1 MTKSQALAIKYMT
14 HKELYKIYRLQG
26 ITASVALNNVRLRKE
41 IAIGVLTEGSFLQH
55 FNQHHGI

>member
-1 MTKSQALAIKYMT
+1 MTKSQALVIKYMT

-26 ITASVALNNVRLRKE
+26 LTAWFALHKARIRHELAVA
-41 IAIGVLTEGSFLQH
+41 VLTEGSFLQH